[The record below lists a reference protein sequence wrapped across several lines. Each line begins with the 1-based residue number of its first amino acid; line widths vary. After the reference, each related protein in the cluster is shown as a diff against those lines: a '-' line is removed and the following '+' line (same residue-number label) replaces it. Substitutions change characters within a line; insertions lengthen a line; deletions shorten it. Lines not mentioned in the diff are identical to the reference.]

1 MSQTTI
7 TLDLPD
13 ELAREAE
20 AAGLLTPEAVTR
32 LLRAEIGRRKHQRLH
47 KLMDALAAGDE
58 PPLSTDE
65 VNAEI
70 EAARAERRAARAGGA

>member
-47 KLMDALAAGDE
+47 ELMDALAAGDE
-58 PPLSTDE
+58 TPLSNDE

>member
-13 ELAREAE
+13 ELARQAE
-20 AAGLLTPEAVTR
+20 AAGLLTAEAMTR
-32 LLRAEIGRRKHQRLH
+32 LLRAEIGRRRHQRLH
-47 KLMDALAAGDE
+47 DLMDALAAGDE
-58 PPLSTDE
+58 PSLSNDA

-70 EAARAERRAARAGGA
+70 KAARAERRAARAGGA

>member
-20 AAGLLTPEAVTR
+20 AAGLLTPEAVTQ

-47 KLMDALAAGDE
+47 ELMDALAAGDE
-58 PPLSTDE
+58 PPLSNDE

>member
-20 AAGLLTPEAVTR
+20 AAGLLTAEAMAR
-32 LLRAEIGRRKHQRLH
+32 LLQAEIARQRRPSTLSRARGL
-47 KLMDALAAGDE
+47 LRGTGSPPSDE
-58 PPLSTDE
+58 
-65 VNAEI
+65 EI
-70 EAARAERRAARAGGA
+70 ARWREERRTERFG